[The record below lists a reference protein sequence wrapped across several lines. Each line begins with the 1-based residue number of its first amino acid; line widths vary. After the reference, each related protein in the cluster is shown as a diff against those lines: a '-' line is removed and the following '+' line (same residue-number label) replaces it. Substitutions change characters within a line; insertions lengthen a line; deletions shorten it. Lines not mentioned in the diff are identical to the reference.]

1 MSRRSDSNQYYSDL
15 WLSQVVLPDW
25 KDDIERAVARMDACR
40 EMYIE
45 VAKKTKIAWGFFACT
60 HWLEA
65 SCDPER
71 QILNGQRYDR
81 ITTIV
86 PEGKGPFKSW
96 EDAALYGVQWHGL
109 EPSELDTLQE
119 LLRHL
124 EAWNGFGYRNIGVNS
139 PYLWSGTQHG
149 VGVGKY
155 VRDHVYDKNA
165 VSGQVGCA
173 PLLKALI
180 EKYEQ

>member
-1 MSRRSDSNQYYSDL
+1 MPRRDDSNKYYADL
-15 WLSQVVLPDW
+15 WNSMVVLPDW
-25 KDDIERAVARMDACR
+25 QDDVERAIARMEKCKDMYISVAR
-40 EMYIE
+40 
-45 VAKKTKIAWGFFACT
+45 KTNIAWGFFACT

-65 SCDPER
+65 SCDPDR

-81 ITTIV
+81 VTTIV

-109 EPSELDTLQE
+109 EPNDLDTLQE

-124 EAWNGFGYRNIGVNS
+124 EAWNGFGYRNLGVNS

-155 VRDHVYDKNA
+155 IRDHVYDRNA

-173 PLLKALI
+173 PLLKALW
-180 EKYEQ
+180 EKQNV